1 MHLDGIRIGIQ
12 TALPR
17 AYQGWMLIMFKITQ
31 KTIHQF
37 SFVEILLMAAI
48 NEIEAGTASVHAEL
62 SRTGG
67 GDDR

>member
-1 MHLDGIRIGIQ
+1 
-12 TALPR
+12 
-17 AYQGWMLIMFKITQ
+17 MFKITQ